1 MIDTKIKAKKNCV
14 GCYACENICPV
25 NCISMISD
33 EEGFWY
39 PKVDNNK
46 CIKCGKC
53 VNVCPTINYETVKNE
68 PVAYACMNKD
78 ESIRLE
84 SSSGGIFTLIAEQI
98 VEEGGTVF
106 GAGFDE
112 NFEVVH
118 SCVDNKEEIKRFRGS
133 KYVQSRIGD
142 SYKKVKKELESGK
155 EVLFTGTPCQISGLK
170 NFLGKSYKNLF
181 CIDII
186 CHGVPSPAV
195 WKKYIGYREKMA
207 GSPAKRIAF
216 RRKDEG
222 WKRFSVS
229 FQFENNTE
237 YRQNFRE
244 DLYMKAFLKDICLR
258 PSCYDCKFKSLHR
271 QSDITLADFWGVQN
285 ILPDMDDDKGTSLI
299 FINSIAGQAMF
310 EKIKNKIIFEKV
322 DINEA
327 IKHNSSAVK
336 SVNLNPRRNE
346 FFSKINDEP
355 IDELIRKYCSDN
367 TITIV
372 KKKLY
377 VVLKK
382 AGLLNMVKRLLKKA

>member
-1 MIDTKIKAKKNCV
+1 
-14 GCYACENICPV
+14 
-25 NCISMISD
+25 
-33 EEGFWY
+33 
-39 PKVDNNK
+39 
-46 CIKCGKC
+46 
-53 VNVCPTINYETVKNE
+53 
-68 PVAYACMNKD
+68 
-78 ESIRLE
+78 
-84 SSSGGIFTLIAEQI
+84 
-98 VEEGGTVF
+98 
-106 GAGFDE
+106 
-112 NFEVVH
+112 
-118 SCVDNKEEIKRFRGS
+118 
-133 KYVQSRIGD
+133 
-142 SYKKVKKELESGK
+142 
-155 EVLFTGTPCQISGLK
+155 
-170 NFLGKSYKNLF
+170 
-181 CIDII
+181 
-186 CHGVPSPAV
+186 
-195 WKKYIGYREKMA
+195 MA

-222 WKRFSVS
+222 WKRYSVS
-229 FQFENNTE
+229 FQFDNNTE
-237 YRQNFRE
+237 YRQNLRE

-310 EKIKNKIIFEKV
+310 EKTKNKIMFEKV

-327 IKHNSSAVK
+327 IKYNPSAIK

-377 VVLKK
+377 AVLKK
-382 AGLLNMVKRLLKKA
+382 AGLLNMVKRLIGRA